1 MSDRMTLL
9 ELEVGSVAHG
19 GHCVARHDGRVIF
32 VRHALPGERVLARIT
47 DERKG
52 FLRADAVEILLPSPD
67 RVIPPCPFSG
77 PGACGGCDWQHADP
91 AAQRRLKSQV
101 LGEQLARLAGVS
113 ASVPVEAL
121 PGGALGWRTRVQYA
135 VDDEGRAGFHRH
147 RSSEV
152 IPVDRCRIAHPA
164 IQALPVT
171 TRRWPAGSTVEAVAA
186 SGGETAVLT
195 RAGRSGALTGPPVRV
210 REVAAGHD
218 WSVDAG
224 GFWQVHPHAVAAFT
238 GAVLEMLRPA
248 EGERAWDLYGGVG
261 LFAATLAPHCGPVTV
276 VEGDRRAVAAGRKAL
291 RSVANVRFVND
302 DVAAAIGNP
311 RWRSVDLVVLDPPR
325 AGAGREV
332 VTAVAARSPRAIAYV
347 ACDPAAFA
355 RDAGLLLGLGY
366 QLPEIRAFDSFPMTQ
381 HFETI
386 GLFTRI

>member
-1 MSDRMTLL
+1 MTLL

-171 TRRWPAGSTVEAVAA
+171 TRRWPPGSTVEAVAA

-248 EGERAWDLYGGVG
+248 EGERVWDLYGGVG

-386 GLFTRI
+386 GLFTRS

>member
-1 MSDRMTLL
+1 MTLL

-386 GLFTRI
+386 GLFTRT

>member
-1 MSDRMTLL
+1 MTLL